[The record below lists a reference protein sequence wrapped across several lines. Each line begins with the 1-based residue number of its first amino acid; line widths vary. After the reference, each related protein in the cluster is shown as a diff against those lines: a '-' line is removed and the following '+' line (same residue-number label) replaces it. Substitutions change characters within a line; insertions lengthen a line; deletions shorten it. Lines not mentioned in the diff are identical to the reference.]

1 MDALGARRNP
11 FLLMFVGVLSKVLR
25 RKKKMKNQ
33 TKKTVI
39 AYRKKCQARGTG
51 LSHYILMDRKAK

>member
-1 MDALGARRNP
+1 MDANRPSGSFFYVRALQKGRT
-11 FLLMFVGVLSKVLR
+11 
-25 RKKKMKNQ
+25 MKNPP
-33 TKKTVI
+33 KPRPRKDVI